1 MLYAAAVGVAIFSV
15 VFWRST
21 NVQNELFEGLGLGL
35 PGCVGLVTV
44 KEVESS
50 TFGGNER
57 QVTFRIGSE
66 TARVFSTMWFHNDI
80 LIPEATVTKPD
91 NP

>member
-1 MLYAAAVGVAIFSV
+1 MFRTNCSRVLVLASRDVWVWLQS
-15 VFWRST
+15 RSS
-21 NVQNELFEGLGLGL
+21 EILRL
-35 PGCVGLVTV
+35 
-44 KEVESS
+44 VESS